1 MTLNDRKLFVLVE
14 GGDDERFFESVA
26 RPMFESAYDFIQFW
40 QYSQKKKA
48 KVNNFLNSIKAMQV
62 DGAVDLVIVA
72 DLDES
77 PCITDRKE
85 RLQNSF
91 RSLSAGIGDS
101 SQFRSSTRILIVCSE
116 IESWYLAGLSDQEC
130 KRIGLTSPV
139 GSTDHIAKEQ
149 FLNLMPTGFTSKI
162 EFMLEI
168 LKIFD
173 HETARTKNSSFRYFM
188 KTYGMALR

>member
-1 MTLNDRKLFVLVE
+1 MTLKDRKLFVLVE

-26 RPMFESAYDFIQFW
+26 RPMFEKAYDIVQFW

-48 KVNNFLNSIKAMQV
+48 KVNNFLNSIRAMQAE
-62 DGAVDLVIVA
+62 GAVDLVIVA

-77 PCITDRKE
+77 PCVTDRKE

-91 RSLSAGIGDS
+91 RSLSAGIGGS
-101 SQFRSSTRILIVCSE
+101 PQFRSSARILIVCRE
-116 IESWYLAGLSDQEC
+116 IESWYLAGLSDEEC

-139 GSTDHIAKEQ
+139 DSTNYIAKEQ
-149 FLNLMPTGFTSKI
+149 FLNLMPNRFTAKI

-168 LKIFD
+168 LKVFD
-173 HETARTKNSSFRYFM
+173 HETARKRNSSFGYFM
-188 KTYGMALR
+188 RNYGMV